1 MNIFFSGLAYR
12 SQSIKLKLISVRTVY
27 NIATEKNPLMVHFYS
42 RIVHCKV
49 NTCTSSFNLLI
60 YLHDNK
66 ITFVSLQRQLIFF
79 GPFPFL
85 IEKVISFLNNII
97 IYFIFKVLLYGNI
110 TILIFA
116 YDMIEILC
124 LYFTDKFVRLYLHY
138 KSDML
143 N

>member
-1 MNIFFSGLAYR
+1 M
-12 SQSIKLKLISVRTVY
+12 
-27 NIATEKNPLMVHFYS
+27 
-42 RIVHCKV
+42 
-49 NTCTSSFNLLI
+49 
-60 YLHDNK
+60 
-66 ITFVSLQRQLIFF
+66 SLQRQLIFF
-79 GPFPFL
+79 GPFSFL
-85 IEKVISFLNNII
+85 IEKIISFLNNII